1 MANRTILTIE
11 IRSYWHPGT
20 GQGLGSHL
28 DAVTHRGT
36 DKLPALPGRT
46 VKGLL
51 RDAVNRWELFGG
63 YAKEPFAGNN
73 PTITERLFGPPP
85 EWGPAENEPS
95 DERVDHRRSGLLHCP
110 DASLAENDRNYLI
123 ANPSLISGLYR
134 SHFSTAIEHESGT
147 AREKSLRG
155 IEVIVPLTLHVE
167 LELLDDSQHPV
178 LSAKWIDILRP
189 ALHLIRAVGAHR
201 SRGLG
206 RAVLKL
212 PEANR

>member
-1 MANRTILTIE
+1 MANSAILTID

-28 DAVTHRGT
+28 DAVTHRGA

-51 RDAVNRWELFGG
+51 RDAVNRWEQFGG
-63 YAKEPFAGNN
+63 YSKEPFAGNN
-73 PTITERLFGPPP
+73 PSITERLFGPPP
-85 EWGPAENEPS
+85 ERETAENES
-95 DERVDHRRSGLLHCP
+95 AGERLDHRRSGLLRCP
-110 DASLAENDRNYLI
+110 DARMNESDRHYLI

-134 SHFSTAIEHESGT
+134 PLFSTAIDHKTGT
-147 AREKSLRG
+147 AEEKSLRG
-155 IEVIVPLTLHVE
+155 IEVIVPLTLQVE
-167 LELLDDSQHPV
+167 LEFVESSQHS
-178 LSAKWIDILRP
+178 LSAQWINILRP

-206 RAVLKL
+206 RAVFKL
-212 PEANR
+212 PEAKR